1 MELDTLVVL
10 LFDMT
15 LKGAVLITMALLVT
29 RLRLIHSPAWR
40 SLVWTGML
48 TALLALPFASVLLPE
63 LRMPGLP
70 ALDQKISQGLRA
82 DANGP
87 AMSVPGQAHVVMDE
101 QNLIR
106 ITPSNILRVVP
117 DTRAPSTTPPVG
129 SVSLWILLFYTF
141 GVCLVV
147 RRIHE
152 SYRSMQHMQETILS
166 DRRSRLND
174 RLSLWTARMG
184 IKRPI
189 AIGFSEA
196 VTVPAQ
202 AGLKHPCI
210 LSPVTMF
217 QASEEK
223 LDAVIAHELA
233 HVARQDL
240 RWNFIVQVVRILYWF
255 HPLVHLAYRRFLDAR
270 EEVCDEMA
278 VAVLGNMRSY
288 ATTLLDVAAGLS
300 RPSPIMAALGMV
312 RTPHVLDRV
321 ERILTMDGRIPLSL
335 TQRKSC
341 SERRIKPQNVRISR
355 GHSKSIIW
363 ACWPNGRI
371 KQRKRKFLTFV
382 RLPIIPKVPAPETR
396 L

>member
-10 LFDMT
+10 LFNMI

-70 ALDQKISQGLRA
+70 ALDQKISQWLRA

-117 DTRAPSTTPPVG
+117 DTRAPLTTPPVG
-129 SVSLWILLFYTF
+129 SVSLWILLFSTL

-152 SYRSMQHMQETILS
+152 SYRSMQLMQETILS

-196 VTVPAQ
+196 VTVPAL

-210 LSPVTMF
+210 LSLVTMF

-278 VAVLGNMRSY
+278 VAVLGYMRSY

-300 RPSPIMAALGMV
+300 R
-312 RTPHVLDRV
+312 T
-321 ERILTMDGRIPLSL
+321 
-335 TQRKSC
+335 C
-341 SERRIKPQNVRISR
+341 SECCPVCTTDQRRRYSVPVVLILLLSPAV
-355 GHSKSIIW
+355 
-363 ACWPNGRI
+363 P
-371 KQRKRKFLTFV
+371 
-382 RLPIIPKVPAPETR
+382 PIILLRLFLHCRPLWAPANAARFFLSSIRTCHAQDHRITR
-396 L
+396 PGYHRSRC

>member
-1 MELDTLVVL
+1 L
-10 LFDMT
+10 
-15 LKGAVLITMALLVT
+15 
-29 RLRLIHSPAWR
+29 
-40 SLVWTGML
+40 L
-48 TALLALPFASVLLPE
+48 TALLALPLAPVLLPE

-70 ALDQKISQGLRA
+70 ALDQKISQWLRA

-129 SVSLWILLFYTF
+129 SVSLWILLFYTL

-152 SYRSMQHMQETILS
+152 STRSMQHMQETILS

-174 RLSLWTARMG
+174 RLYLWTARMG

-196 VTVPAQ
+196 VTVPAL

-210 LSPVTMF
+210 LIPVTMF

-223 LDAVIAHELA
+223 LDAVIAHGLA
-233 HVARQDL
+233 HGARQDL
-240 RWNFIVQVVRILYWF
+240 RWTFIVQILRILYWF
-255 HPLVHLAYRRFLDAR
+255 HPLVHLVYRRFLDAR

-278 VAVLGNMRSY
+278 VAVLGNMRRD
-288 ATTLLDVAAGLS
+288 ATTLLDVAAPLTALPDHGCARHGTDAPRARS
-300 RPSPIMAALGMV
+300 R
-312 RTPHVLDRV
+312 RTYPDH
-321 ERILTMDGRIPLSL
+321 G
-335 TQRKSC
+335 
-341 SERRIKPQNVRISR
+341 
-355 GHSKSIIW
+355 
-363 ACWPNGRI
+363 WPY
-371 KQRKRKFLTFV
+371 
-382 RLPIIPKVPAPETR
+382 PA
-396 L
+396 